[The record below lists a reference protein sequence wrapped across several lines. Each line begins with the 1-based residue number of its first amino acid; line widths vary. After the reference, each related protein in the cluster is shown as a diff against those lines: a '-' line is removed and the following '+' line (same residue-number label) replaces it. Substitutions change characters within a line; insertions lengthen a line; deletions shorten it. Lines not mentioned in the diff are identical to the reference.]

1 MPSALQP
8 PPHILSRVLAS
19 ERLHFSSSLVCLGS
33 FRTAPGD
40 PAFHGGEPCSGHSVV
55 FPRRAIWIQVEG
67 GRRRVVDPT
76 TVALYNRGQVYRR
89 DAIDPRGDA
98 CDWMAFP
105 SHVLTDA
112 LGAIGHRAQ
121 DRPDAPFETPLAPS
135 SGELYAAQRRLF
147 VAVAA
152 ARRTRGSVD
161 PPDDAEIE
169 ERALALLDL
178 VLRQHLPNRAR
189 ARAPLER
196 IEEARRQICL
206 EGDAPLS
213 LTILAARCGL
223 TPYRLCREFRN
234 ATGLTITEYRT
245 RLRLCR
251 ALGGLPRAADL
262 SALALSAGFCSHSHF
277 GAAFR
282 RVFKTTPSRM
292 RQALAAGG

>member
-1 MPSALQP
+1 MPTGPQP
-8 PPHILSRVLAS
+8 PPHILSRVLAT

-33 FRTAPGD
+33 FRTAPAD
-40 PAFHGGEPCSGHSVV
+40 PSFHGGEPCSGHSVV

-67 GRRRVVDPT
+67 RPRRVVDPT

-98 CDWMAFP
+98 CEWMAFP
-105 SHVLTDA
+105 SRVLVDA

-121 DRPDAPFETPLAPS
+121 ERPDAPFESQAVPA

-147 VAVAA
+147 YAA
-152 ARRTRGSVD
+152 AAAGA
-161 PPDDAEIE
+161 DAGEIE

-178 VLRQHLPNRAR
+178 VLRRHLPDRER
-189 ARAPLER
+189 TRPPLDG
-196 IEEARRQICL
+196 IEEARRLICL
-206 EGDAPLS
+206 EDAAPLS
-213 LTILAARCGL
+213 LTALAARCGM
-223 TPYRLCREFRN
+223 TPYRLCRGFRK
-234 ATGLTITEYRT
+234 ATGLTITAYRT

-251 ALGGLPRAADL
+251 ALGRLPQAPDL

-292 RQALAAGG
+292 RAELTANG